1 MKRVKL
7 KRRAFVVL
15 VAALVLSANTLSAQ
29 GGMFKRGAV
38 AEENDYGYFSH
49 SQNDLLGRSGGET
62 EGIINNQGF
71 GQEVPLGSGAVILL
85 AAGMGYALLKRKED
99 EQ

>member
-29 GGMFKRGAV
+29 GGLFKRGAV
-38 AEENDYGYFSH
+38 AEENG
-49 SQNDLLGRSGGET
+49 
-62 EGIINNQGF
+62 
-71 GQEVPLGSGAVILL
+71 
-85 AAGMGYALLKRKED
+85 
-99 EQ
+99 

>member
-29 GGMFKRGAV
+29 GGLFKRGAV
-38 AEENDYGYFSH
+38 AEENVATGVACDAQFRK
-49 SQNDLLGRSGGET
+49 DDRRDARLGRLAGEPSHLFCIRR
-62 EGIINNQGF
+62 GI
-71 GQEVPLGSGAVILL
+71 P
-85 AAGMGYALLKRKED
+85 
-99 EQ
+99 

>member
-29 GGMFKRGAV
+29 GGLFKRGAV
-38 AEENDYGYFSH
+38 AEENGYGYSSH
-49 SQNDLLGRSGGET
+49 SQNDLLGRSGGT
-62 EGIINNQGF
+62 EGIINNQTF
-71 GQEVPLGSGAVILL
+71 GQDVPLGSSLVLL
-85 AAGMGYALLKRKED
+85 MAAGAGYALLKRKED

>member
-15 VAALVLSANTLSAQ
+15 VSALVLSANTLSAQ
-29 GGMFKRGAV
+29 GGLFKRGAV
-38 AEENDYGYFSH
+38 ADENGYGYSGH
-49 SQNDLLGRSGGET
+49 SQNELLGRSGGT
-62 EGIINNQGF
+62 EGIINNQTF
-71 GQEVPLGSGAVILL
+71 GQNVPLGSGAVILL
-85 AAGMGYALLKRKED
+85 SAGIGYALLKRKED